1 MMRFVDM
8 VNDEVRG
15 YSLEGIRYNDEVRG
29 YGQ

>member
-15 YSLEGIRYNDEVRG
+15 YSLEGIHVISQPG
-29 YGQ
+29 TKI